1 MAKGVNYIEML
12 MDKERLDEIGKEN
25 IDTEYFD
32 KLILINLIVKY
43 DE

>member
-1 MAKGVNYIEML
+1 MHNYIEML